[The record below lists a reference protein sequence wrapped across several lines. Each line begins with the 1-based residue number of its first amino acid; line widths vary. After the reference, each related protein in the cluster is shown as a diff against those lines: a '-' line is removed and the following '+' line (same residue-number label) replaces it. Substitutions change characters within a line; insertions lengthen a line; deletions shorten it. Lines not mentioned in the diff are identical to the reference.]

1 MITSLILLCIFLRLF
16 LHYQI
21 SCGVESNNIYLA
33 YITVNAP
40 GLLVY
45 LIAQKI
51 HRVSVFLPF
60 RGYIFNKISG
70 SQLFLPKVKTN
81 VPFDIVTE

>member
-1 MITSLILLCIFLRLF
+1 MLRLF

-33 YITVNAP
+33 YITVSAP

-60 RGYIFNKISG
+60 RGYIFNKISVRK
-70 SQLFLPKVKTN
+70 SALPSKG
-81 VPFDIVTE
+81 